1 MSNEKE
7 LNIELSAEVAQGS
20 YSNLAIIS
28 HSNSE
33 FIIDFVRKLPG
44 IQKPRVANRII
55 MTPEHAKR
63 LMLALKDNVDK
74 YESQHGEIK
83 FSRQE
88 AAMPMGG
95 INKIKA

>member
-33 FIIDFVRKLPG
+33 FIIDFVRMLPG

-83 FSRQE
+83 LSRQE
-88 AAMPMGG
+88 PAMPMGG